1 MTVLDRRYV
10 RFAKDCDINK
20 LEKYFNIQSTENI
33 NKNFSLEK
41 IDSKNYRLKVKYFY
55 YPKCP
60 ERFFIQELPYEINKK
75 IIGYLD
81 THINISFVIKHPNEY
96 PFENPILFLE
106 DLSHN
111 LNKLNMKKYYQNVVN
126 EINKTYSKE
135 WVCGIQLDK
144 YILEVITRINNFD
157 IFHKK
162 L

>member
-10 RFAKDCDINK
+10 RLVRDCDINK
-20 LEKYFNIQSTENI
+20 LEEYFNIQSTENM

-60 ERFFIQELPYEINKK
+60 ERFFFKELPYEINNK
-75 IIGYLD
+75 IISYLH
-81 THINISFVIKHPNEY
+81 TYINISFVISHPNEY
-96 PFENPILFLE
+96 PFDNPIWYLE
-106 DLSHN
+106 DISHN
-111 LNKLNMKKYYQNVVN
+111 IYKFNLKNYYQNIIN
-126 EINKTYSKE
+126 EINKVYTKQ

-144 YILEVITRINNFD
+144 YILDLIIRINNFD